1 MEEKKSDFL
10 TDSSTKD
17 GLTNLYL
24 RDIFD
29 VFLKKEI
36 DLAKRK
42 NTIITLALID
52 IDDFKKVNDNFGH
65 QKGDEVLSKIGKIL
79 NDSIRQMDFAARY
92 GGEELSIVMP
102 NTKLE
107 QGYKIAN
114 RVRKKN
120 RKSKV

>member
-42 NTIITLALID
+42 
-52 IDDFKKVNDNFGH
+52 
-65 QKGDEVLSKIGKIL
+65 IL
-79 NDSIRQMDFAARY
+79 
-92 GGEELSIVMP
+92 L
-102 NTKLE
+102 
-107 QGYKIAN
+107 
-114 RVRKKN
+114 
-120 RKSKV
+120 